1 MVENKT
7 RGEQLFEETKGR
19 DPASAID
26 NSLKDKFKGAIQSVR
41 DLFLKPWIR
50 SGAAPDGAKVKAP
63 AALLPAVF
71 SAQKLNLKSANQILA
86 LILAGLV
93 ALTGYVAFGKK
104 PNVAS
109 IATAVS
115 ERKFQDIE
123 DKTIEPFEKLS
134 FYLKQIKKRNIF
146 NEFEEPKPPPPVIK
160 PVEPPLP
167 PPPPKVTIEEKA
179 KDLKLMGI
187 SWGSDPKVI
196 IKDMKT
202 QEVYFLKEGEM
213 VEGTEIIVENILRNE
228 VVISSDDE
236 KMSML

>member
-7 RGEQLFEETKGR
+7 RGEQLFEAAKGR
-19 DPASAID
+19 DPTTVID
-26 NSLKDKFKGAIQSVR
+26 NPLKGKFKGAIQSVR

-50 SGAAPDGAKVKAP
+50 SGAMTDGAKAKTP
-63 AALLPAVF
+63 EALPLAVF
-71 SAQKLNLKSANQILA
+71 SAQKLNLKSANQILV

-93 ALTGYVAFGKK
+93 ALTGYVAFGEK

-109 IATAVS
+109 IATAIS
-115 ERKFQDIE
+115 ERKVQDIE
-123 DKTIEPFEKLS
+123 GKTIEPFKKLS

-160 PVEPPLP
+160 PVEPP
-167 PPPPKVTIEEKA
+167 PPPKVTIEEKA

-187 SWGSDPKVI
+187 SWGSNPKVI

-202 QEVYFLKEGEM
+202 QEVYFLKKGETI
-213 VEGTEIIVENILRNE
+213 EGTEIIVEKILRGE

-236 KMSML
+236 KMNML